1 MIIYSVT
8 CSIEPSI
15 EEEWLK
21 WMKEVHI
28 PEVMQTNLFLNHT
41 FCEVLTEATGNDN
54 RTFNIQYELEN
65 MGLLHLYNTKF
76 APGLKQ
82 KTIEKYGEKCLA
94 FRSILR
100 KL

>member
-8 CSIEPSI
+8 CSIEPTI
-15 EEEWLK
+15 EEVWIK
-21 WMKEVHI
+21 WMQEIHI
-28 PEVMQTNLFLNHT
+28 PEVMATNLFLKQT

-76 APGLKQ
+76 APALKQ
-82 KTIEKYGEKCLA
+82 KTLEKYGDKCVA
-94 FRSILR
+94 FRTILR
-100 KL
+100 KV